1 MKFLRDPL
9 KWIGC
14 YQIGSAFLAT
24 EVLQRQFA
32 TFLHAGPIGWLFLFV
47 VTSFLTLNGI
57 AGVLL
62 LRGAP
67 AGSTLTVIAQ
77 VLQVPSVDMP
87 GLLYYAISG
96 ASFALNWQQD
106 WFGFT
111 TGIGSQFSLFVRHV
125 PEGGSRFAVN
135 FVPLALLYLLRRAR
149 ARAATLSSRLTSA

>member
-1 MKFLRDPL
+1 MKSLRDPL

-14 YQIGSAFLAT
+14 YQIGGALLGT

-32 TFLHAGPIGWLFLFV
+32 TFLHAGPIGWFFLLV
-47 VTSFLTLNGI
+47 VTSFFTLNGI

-67 AGSTLTVIAQ
+67 VGSTLTVIAQ
-77 VLQVPSVDMP
+77 VLQVPSIDVP

-96 ASFALNWQQD
+96 VSFAMNWQQD

-111 TGIGSQFSLFVRHV
+111 TSLGSQFSLFVRHV

-135 FVPLALLYLLRRAR
+135 LVPLVLLYLVRRAR
-149 ARAATLSSRLTSA
+149 TRPATLSSRLTSA